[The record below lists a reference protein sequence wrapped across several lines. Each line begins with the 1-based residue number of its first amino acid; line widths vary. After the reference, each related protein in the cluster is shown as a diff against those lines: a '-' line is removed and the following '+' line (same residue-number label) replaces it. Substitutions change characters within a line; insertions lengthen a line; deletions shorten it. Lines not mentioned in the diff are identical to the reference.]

1 LVIEKKLEG
10 GKNLFE
16 GIANAV
22 ARLQRGR
29 WHAAMLLYVCNG
41 PAGAQRRRCTSATG
55 PLARSDAV
63 VRLQRTRWGAAE
75 LLYAYNGLF
84 R

>member
-1 LVIEKKLEG
+1 
-10 GKNLFE
+10 
-16 GIANAV
+16 
-22 ARLQRGR
+22 
-29 WHAAMLLYVCNG
+29 MPLYVYNG
-41 PAGAQRRRCTSATG
+41 AAGTQRCHCTSTTG

-63 VRLQRTRWGAAE
+63 VRLQRGRWGAAE

>member
-1 LVIEKKLEG
+1 M
-10 GKNLFE
+10 FE

-22 ARLQRGR
+22 VRLQRTR
-29 WHAAMLLYVCNG
+29 WHAATPLYVCNG
-41 PAGAQRRRCTSATG
+41 AAGTQRYRCTSATG
-55 PLARSDAV
+55 PLGRSDAV
-63 VRLQRTRWGAAE
+63 VRLQRARWGAAE